1 MIRRPPRS
9 TLFPYTTLFRSEG
22 VTKAVQY
29 GNKLKA
35 HAVYMSQ
42 YQLIP
47 YKRIEEY
54 FSEQLQIPLS
64 SGSLYNFNNEAF
76 EGLANYEE
84 IAKDKLALS
93 DLMNVDETGINIDGK
108 RRWLHVASN
117 DSWTYFFPHA
127 KRGKE
132 AMDAMSILP
141 RFTGVLCHDHWKPY
155 YRYEDCLHALCNSHH
170 LRELTRAWEQDKQQW
185 AKRSEER
192 RVGKECRSRWS
203 PYH

>member
-1 MIRRPPRS
+1 MPKGRYQPAGFEKRQVFDIDISRIVTEYQAEVLEDS
-9 TLFPYTTLFRSEG
+9 NGNQFVATFPEG

-54 FSEQLQIPLS
+54 FSEQLHIPLS
-64 SGSLYNFNNEAF
+64 SGSLYNFNQEAF
-76 EGLANYEE
+76 EGLANYED

-93 DLMNVDETGINIDGK
+93 DLVHADETGINIDGK

-132 AMDAMSILP
+132 AMDAMGILP
-141 RFTGVLCHDHWKPY
+141 RFTGVLCHDH
-155 YRYEDCLHALCNSHH
+155 
-170 LRELTRAWEQDKQQW
+170 
-185 AKRSEER
+185 
-192 RVGKECRSRWS
+192 
-203 PYH
+203 